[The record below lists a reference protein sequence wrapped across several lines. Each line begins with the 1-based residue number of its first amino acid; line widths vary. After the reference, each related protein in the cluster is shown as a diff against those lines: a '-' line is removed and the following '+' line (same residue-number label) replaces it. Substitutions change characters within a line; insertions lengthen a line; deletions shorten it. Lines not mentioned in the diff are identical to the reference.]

1 MTKQISM
8 YVKQS
13 SAWYIVKLAI
23 IAIPVLVH
31 YFIRTCI
38 TCFCNYFHTYVTLWA
53 TNQIIA
59 YFSYMSGHSVW
70 PSQHSIKLNQ
80 TWVMAIAFSYEN
92 CILFLFVTTLSYYSN
107 LFIKIKLIMNLKN
120 HQNPFF
126 FSLEK
131 KKKTKNESKKVYME
145 RKYLLGCTIPLSIWK
160 DILYYSN

>member
-23 IAIPVLVH
+23 IARPVLVH
-31 YFIRTCI
+31 YFIRTHI
-38 TCFCNYFHTYVTLWA
+38 TCFCNYFHTYVTLWV

-92 CILFLFVTTLSYYSN
+92 CILFLFVTPLSYYSN
-107 LFIKIKLIMNLKN
+107 LFIKIKLIMNKKSSKS
-120 HQNPFF
+120 FF

-131 KKKTKNESKKVYME
+131 KRKQRMKV
-145 RKYLLGCTIPLSIWK
+145 RKYTWRGNISWVAK
-160 DILYYSN
+160 SR